1 MTEDDSVTKA
11 GGANDELR
19 SVFQVDHRPERS
31 QVVSGDVTYCPECG
45 EEVPPENT
53 QFREDL
59 VLNRYRTEF
68 ECSSCGYHGEVFRH
82 DAT

>member
-53 QFREDL
+53 
-59 VLNRYRTEF
+59 
-68 ECSSCGYHGEVFRH
+68 
-82 DAT
+82 